1 MTQVARWYSKLF
13 GSSKPLLGVVHVA
26 PLPGTPRS
34 RLPFARVAARALQDA
49 RSYLDAGLHGVI
61 VENFG
66 DAPFACGRAEPHTIA
81 CLTRIAAAIKEIA
94 GARPVGV
101 NVLRNDAAGALG
113 VALAAEL
120 DFIRVNVLTGAAV
133 TDQGLIQG
141 DAAALLR
148 YRRAL
153 RARVAIFA
161 DVRVKHATQLRAAPV
176 ALQVNELLERAL
188 ADAVLVTG
196 AATGSPPAARHVRE
210 VKPAAVESVRRRA
223 AEGNDA
229 VQSRLY
235 RETGQPM
242 ESEPYRIAEPLIVPA
257 SLDPDAV
264 KIIRRLQRY
273 GHEAYLV
280 GGCVRDLS
288 LGRMP
293 KDFDVAT
300 SARPRQVKRLFR
312 NSRIIGRRFK
322 LVHIQFG
329 RKIIEVSTFRRKPG
343 EDIPEEFVAE
353 QEAPDGPVDD
363 GPIDDAEEEGH
374 DDLLIRRDNVFG
386 SAEEDA
392 LRRDFT
398 INALFY
404 DVADNV
410 VLDYVGGTDDL
421 EQRTIRTIG
430 DPRIRFQ
437 EDPVRILRAM
447 RFAARLD
454 FSIDPA
460 AYDAMIDYHA
470 DLEKCAAP
478 RLTEELLRLLSCG
491 NSRRAWELLDRTG
504 SLDVV
509 LPEIGAFLDDNPDL
523 EGWRGHV
530 YDQLIR
536 YFEVVDDIDR
546 GRRTLANAVLLTV
559 LLIGPIRQRLADLH
573 GSRDPGHAVDDVLRP
588 FCARMSI
595 SRRDAFRVK
604 QIIIAQPRFRV
615 QGASRRRRRIKPS
628 EMVRR
633 EYFKDSLD
641 FFRIEAEALGLNR
654 DELSRWTNLHYEYL
668 RETDPDEYQRAMVEA
683 PFGHAVLE
691 SAERE
696 GAPAARRETAAK
708 PAAAARG
715 RGRRGTRASE
725 RPPACPEDEEESAAP
740 RRAAR
745 SAPAREPRA
754 PARAALREE
763 LPPPSAGA
771 EEPR

>member
-1 MTQVARWYSKLF
+1 
-13 GSSKPLLGVVHVA
+13 
-26 PLPGTPRS
+26 
-34 RLPFARVAARALQDA
+34 
-49 RSYLDAGLHGVI
+49 
-61 VENFG
+61 
-66 DAPFACGRAEPHTIA
+66 
-81 CLTRIAAAIKEIA
+81 
-94 GARPVGV
+94 
-101 NVLRNDAAGALG
+101 
-113 VALAAEL
+113 
-120 DFIRVNVLTGAAV
+120 
-133 TDQGLIQG
+133 
-141 DAAALLR
+141 
-148 YRRAL
+148 
-153 RARVAIFA
+153 
-161 DVRVKHATQLRAAPV
+161 
-176 ALQVNELLERAL
+176 
-188 ADAVLVTG
+188 
-196 AATGSPPAARHVRE
+196 
-210 VKPAAVESVRRRA
+210 
-223 AEGNDA
+223 
-229 VQSRLY
+229 
-235 RETGQPM
+235 M

-288 LGRMP
+288 LGRLP
-293 KDFDVAT
+293 KDFDIAT

-343 EDIPEEFVAE
+343 EEVPEEFTAE
-353 QEAPDGPVDD
+353 AEGPEGPIDD
-363 GPIDDAEEEGH
+363 GPIDDGDGNGH

-386 SAEEDA
+386 TAEEDA

-404 DVADNV
+404 DVADNL

-421 EQRTIRTIG
+421 ERRMIRTIG

-460 AYDAMIDYHA
+460 TYDAMIEYHA

-509 LPEIGAFLDDNPDL
+509 LPEISAFLDDDPELD
-523 EGWRGHV
+523 GWRGHV
-530 YDQLIR
+530 YDQLVR

-559 LLIGPIRQRLADLH
+559 LLIGPIRQRLTEQQ
-573 GSRDPGHAVDDVLRP
+573 GSRDPGHGVDAVLRP

-604 QIIIAQPRFRV
+604 QIIVAQPRFRL
-615 QGASRRRRRIKPS
+615 QHTSRRRRRIKPS

-654 DELSRWTNLHYEYL
+654 EDLARWTNLHYDYL
-668 RETDPDEYQRAMVEA
+668 RETDPEEYERAKVEA
-683 PFGHAVLE
+683 PFGHAI
-691 SAERE
+691 AEQDERVGRPGRRPAGAGQAAGGSRGRARRGARTPE
-696 GAPAARRETAAK
+696 RPPARQQDEDEHAGGRRAARTAPAREIGPADDGSALAGVEDDGMAE
-708 PAAAARG
+708 PGADADAAAAR
-715 RGRRGTRASE
+715 RPRRGKGGAKRA
-725 RPPACPEDEEESAAP
+725 RRSAAADATT
-740 RRAAR
+740 RT
-745 SAPAREPRA
+745 RESRA
-754 PARAALREE
+754 PAPASDTSGARLEFDELRSGPLTPHEGEPPVAPLEE
-763 LPPPSAGA
+763 SEA
-771 EEPR
+771 EPRVEVHWDDPLPTVGDPGPISVIQTGIDQTEKTGRRRARKKRDAASRELSKEVQDQPALQAFKMIAGDPRGHEPARPRKRPRAEAPPEAREKEKPFDPLADFESIESLFNW